1 MIYDEAVDTANI
13 ARLLQPF
20 IQLDEMRLA
29 AILKYIDL
37 LIKWNARINLTAIRA
52 PEEIVQRHFGESLF
66 AASHILAEKS
76 VTTAIDLGSGAGF
89 PGVPFALLAPEV
101 EITLIE
107 SSQKKSTFL
116 KELTHL
122 LGLKNVKVFVG
133 RAESY
138 SQTADLVTLR
148 AVEKFGEILPVALK
162 LVSPGGRLALL
173 IGTSQVDL
181 AGSSLPEVQWQEPL
195 AIPSSHSRVLL
206 VGIKMVKVE

>member
-1 MIYDEAVDTANI
+1 MDTANI

-29 AILKYIDL
+29 AISKYIDL
-37 LIKWNARINLTAIRA
+37 LIKWNARINLTAVRA

-76 VTTAIDLGSGAGF
+76 VKTAIDLGSGAGF

-122 LGLKNVKVFVG
+122 LGLKNVKVFSG

-138 SQTADLVTLR
+138 PQSADLVTLR
-148 AVEKFGEILPVALK
+148 AVEKFGKVLPVALK

-173 IGTSQVDL
+173 IGTSQIDL
-181 AGSSLPEVQWQEPL
+181 AKSLLGDVQWLVAL

-206 VGIKMVKVE
+206 VGTKIVKVE

>member
-1 MIYDEAVDTANI
+1 M
-13 ARLLQPF
+13 LQPF

-29 AILKYIDL
+29 AISKYIDL

-66 AASHILAEKS
+66 AASHLLAEKS
-76 VTTAIDLGSGAGF
+76 VKTAIDLGSGAGF

-116 KELTHL
+116 KESIYL
-122 LGLKNVKVFVG
+122 LGLKNVKVFSG

-138 SQTADLVTLR
+138 SLTADLVTLR
-148 AVEKFGEILPVALK
+148 AVEKFEEILPVALK
-162 LVSPGGRLALL
+162 LISPGGRLALL
-173 IGTSQVDL
+173 IGTSQIDL
-181 AGSSLPEVQWQEPL
+181 AKSLLAGVQWQEPL
-195 AIPSSHSRVLL
+195 VIPSGHSRVLL
-206 VGIKMVKVE
+206 VGTKMVKVE